1 MSISASLVKELR
13 ERTGLGMMECKKA
26 LVASEG
32 DIDAAI
38 EQLRKSGLAKA
49 DKKAGRIAAEGALI
63 TRVNGAS
70 DHAYIVEVNS
80 ETDFVG
86 KDDNFLG
93 FANEVADV
101 VVEKNLTDVTEL
113 MQQDANGETL
123 EEKRGGLINK
133 IGENIN
139 VRRVESL
146 VSAGNQVY
154 TYSHGGRIAVAVGL
168 EGGNE
173 ELGRDIAMHIAATN
187 PTCVDES
194 GVSEDILNKER
205 EIFTAQAQSEGKPAD
220 IIEKMIGGRMKKFLK
235 EITLV
240 GQPFVK
246 DPDQTVAQLLEKSNA
261 KVTQFIRVE
270 LGEGIEKKEENFADE
285 VMAQVK
291 SS

>member
-63 TRVNGAS
+63 TRVNGAG

-101 VVEKNLTDVTEL
+101 VVAKNLTDVTEL

-139 VRRVESL
+139 VRRVEPL
-146 VSAGNQVY
+146 ASAGNQVY

-235 EITLV
+235 EITLI